1 MTPSWLLDAFAAL
14 MLTVAALSAARIVAS
29 HPWRHRAV
37 VLDTDVAHLLM
48 AIAMAGMLSA
58 TLQTLPNAAWAV
70 VFALLTAWFA
80 VRVAR
85 DARATGIRALVGGHC
100 APHLVHSGAMLYMFV
115 ALGPSAPT
123 TGGGMAGMSA
133 PASSPMPALEHPT
146 LAFALGLMLA
156 GYAVWDLDHL
166 SASRSRALALTGPA
180 LTGSARNGMPL
191 VVTALA
197 GSTRVSLPRIH
208 SDPAC
213 AATTDQAAPASS
225 AAVSESGPVI
235 AAGTDSPASPAS
247 CACASSAGDDGDAP
261 PAQPPPSTSR
271 ELLLSAEVTV
281 GCRIAM
287 GVTMALMLF
296 VMI

>member
-14 MLTVAALSAARIVAS
+14 MLTVAAFSAARIAAS
-29 HPWRHRAV
+29 RPWRHRGV

-48 AIAMAGMLSA
+48 AIAMAGMLSV

-133 PASSPMPALEHPT
+133 PASSPMPSLEYPT

-166 SASRSRALALTGPA
+166 SASRSRALALTGTA

-191 VVTALA
+191 AVTALA

-208 SDPAC
+208 SDPAS

-225 AAVSESGPVI
+225 AAVSESGPVT
-235 AAGTDSPASPAS
+235 AAGTDSPAS
-247 CACASSAGDDGDAP
+247 CACASSAGDGDAP
-261 PAQPPPSTSR
+261 PAQPPPSTSH